1 MQKPRSTAVT
11 AAVAFAA
18 ALAASGITYAS
29 AASEQVAQT
38 PAPRL
43 AVPPQAPMGGDVPP
57 DPNSKGNEGRVNLN
71 NEGRHHEHEGRE
83 HEEEGRI
90 RINERTYSSRP
101 GDCITVLLMAPATSL
116 NISND
121 SRKTV
126 EVFNGP
132 VCDNG
137 SPLAVVGPHDTAFN
151 VTPTIIAGPPGGP
164 LVASFRVID
173 RDRDCDHDHEGNH
186 EGDRDHR

>member
-57 DPNSKGNEGRVNLN
+57 DPNSKGNEGRANVN
-71 NEGRHHEHEGRE
+71 NEGRHHEHEHE

-101 GDCITVLLMAPATSL
+101 GDCITVLLLGGANSL

-126 EVFNGP
+126 EVFSGP
-132 VCDNG
+132 VCDMG
-137 SPLAVVGPHDTAFN
+137 TPIAMVGPRDTAFG
-151 VTPTIIAGPPGGP
+151 VVP
-164 LVASFRVID
+164 LPVGNNVASFRVID
-173 RDRDCDHDHEGNH
+173 HDRDCDHDHDHEGNHEGNH